1 MIITRIKL
9 KPFAGI
15 ANAELTFTDG
25 LNVIVGPNEAGK
37 STIFRALQ
45 KVLFTKTQLHKR
57 NFEKEIVPCIPIDG
71 DTASVELQFLYN
83 GEQYTFQKT
92 WGARKSAEL
101 ILPTGSTLND
111 DDAIEQKLNEILP
124 ASEAAFKSILMTYQS
139 GLQQTLQELK
149 DEYPETLQNLGDLLR
164 TALLNTDG
172 VSVDKFKEQVNQL
185 YDGQFRRWDSQ
196 RNQPEGGRGIENPW
210 KKDFGSIVEAYYL
223 KEKTR
228 TVYKKAEMLEEK
240 YDKLNKEIRDF
251 DEAIGRMSEYINKN
265 SSAVNDARERRT
277 LQAELN
283 SMKKDIDELKN
294 VNENWP
300 VVESNSKEIKFQLP
314 ALEEKFKELKEE
326 KERAELMEA
335 NKPLI
340 EKVEKV
346 KRLQTELEKAQ
357 VELNKTKKLDRED
370 LKKIRDANQFYEKML
385 NSIESGKL
393 KAKFTAKRDN
403 QIKVQI
409 DFKPEEL
416 FSISETEAKEFE
428 AGGRIKLEHSD
439 WILDLTSG
447 EGDFEKLEKEL
458 QAADQNL
465 KKILEQYGIR
475 TVNEAVAIN
484 EEYEQKFN
492 EEKNAKKNLKSEL
505 GSDTLENLE
514 KKIEIIKNL
523 KPARDLATVAVEFN
537 NTKRD
542 IDSKKNE
549 LTHLENTLETY
560 QEKYISK
567 DQLLS
572 NLAAKINDES
582 VIKNKIEQLQPLPE
596 GVSDVDAFIHEF
608 EKTKE
613 EFEKTRERRNTL
625 AIEKA
630 RIEENLPEQS
640 VEELHKDFILA
651 DEVFHSQLRKSKAIE
666 RLKEVTEK
674 YIELLDTGT
683 YEGLENDIAQYVA
696 VMTGNRYSDIAMDDS
711 LPKGFVRK
719 DGKILPVEFL
729 SGGTMDV
736 LGLAIRLA
744 MAKYFLGESD
754 GFIVMD
760 DPLVD
765 LDPQRQIKAAQSI
778 KEFAVNKQVI
788 LFTCNL
794 HSAELMGG
802 NVLEIN

>member
-9 KPFAGI
+9 NPFAGI

-37 STIFRALQ
+37 STIFRAIQ
-45 KVLFTKTQLHKR
+45 KVLFTKTQLHR
-57 NFEKEIVPCIPIDG
+57 RDFEKEISPCIPIDG
-71 DTASVELQFLYN
+71 DTASAEIQFSHN
-83 GEQYTFQKT
+83 GEQYTFRKS
-92 WGARKSAEL
+92 WGARESVEL

-164 TALLNTDG
+164 AALLNTDG

-185 YDGQFRRWDSQ
+185 YDDQFRRWDSQ

-210 KKDFGSIVEAYYL
+210 KKNFGSIVKAYYL

-228 TVYKKAEMLEEK
+228 TEHKNAEMLEEK

-265 SSAVNDARERRT
+265 SSAVNDAHERRT

-283 SMKKDIDELKN
+283 SLKKDIDELKN

-300 VVESNSKEIKFQLP
+300 VVESKSKEIKSQLP

-340 EKVEKV
+340 ENVERG

-357 VELNKTKKLDRED
+357 AELNKTKKLDRED
-370 LKKIRDANQFYEKML
+370 LKKIRDANQFYEKLL
-385 NSIESGKL
+385 NSIRAGKL
-393 KAKFTAKRDN
+393 KAKFTAKREN
-403 QIKVQI
+403 QLKVQL
-409 DFKPEEL
+409 DFKPKES
-416 FSISETEAKEFE
+416 FSISEAEAKEFE

-439 WILDLTSG
+439 WILELTSG

-458 QAADQNL
+458 QASAQNL
-465 KKILEQYGIR
+465 KKILEQFDIR

-484 EEYEQKFN
+484 EEYEQELN
-492 EEKNAKKNLKSEL
+492 AVKNAEKNLKSEL

-514 KKIEIIKNL
+514 KKIEFIKNL

-537 NTKRD
+537 DTKRD

-549 LTHLENTLETY
+549 LIKSEEFVGAYEKKYKTKDELLTKLAKAFGKENE
-560 QEKYISK
+560 
-567 DQLLS
+567 
-572 NLAAKINDES
+572 INE
-582 VIKNKIEQLQPLPE
+582 KIEQLLPLPE
-596 GVSDVDAFIHEF
+596 GVSDFDAFIREF
-608 EKTKE
+608 EETKGKLE
-613 EFEKTRERRNTL
+613 EVREKKNNL

-640 VEELHKDFILA
+640 VEELYKDFILA
-651 DEVFHSQLRKSKAIE
+651 DEVFCSQLRRGKAIA

-674 YIELLDTGT
+674 SVELLDIGT
-683 YEGLENDIAQYVA
+683 YEGLENDIGKYVA
-696 VMTGNRYSDIAMDDS
+696 VMTGDRYSDIEMDGS

-744 MAKYFLGESD
+744 IAKYFLGSSD
-754 GFIVMD
+754 GFLVMD

-765 LDPQRQIKAAQSI
+765 LDPQRQKKAAEI
-778 KEFAVNKQVI
+778 IFNFAMNKQTI
-788 LFTCNL
+788 IFTCNPE
-794 HSAELMGG
+794 HAELLGG
-802 NVLEIN
+802 NILQLD